1 MGKINVNGKVI
12 NFTAADATNNIIKAE
27 NGKYYQKGPK
37 GYREIKQNGKS
48 IFDAAAKKSAE
59 AKKKAQAAANYNKKK
74 GFKPKTKYYVEG
86 NPSYFTMVDKDYNTL
101 YYKDQQRIT
110 KEQFLKGAN
119 CVYDGK
125 KYVTKNQKKGLPNG
139 AKPVKGSKGTGYYIN
154 TKQGKKYYDSYGN
167 EISQY
172 TFTSITDTYIDGDG
186 NIAKYDW
193 KAKAKNAVNGIGNMF
208 DDMFREEVP
217 VYKKDKKGRIL
228 LDRNGQPITEKNKD
242 GSPKTD
248 RKFSLSRT
256 CTTVLV
262 GGAIATVCV
271 LAAPV
276 AAAGAAAVGIGAGAA
291 ATIGTIAGIGT
302 QLGIAG
308 YFGYEGVKQM
318 YNADEENKNVLLSN
332 NERMENW
339 KKKGAG
345 GAQVGMSLMMA
356 KGAVKNAPKTH
367 ATARNTAK
375 AIETKNN
382 ATLMAK
388 GKVGLRDRISNVRS
402 GFSETVGW
410 KALKKGVGDYHKNNS
425 LKTKVADVPKA
436 TLKLAKEVVM
446 EPVRLVTGTVKGG
459 AKLVTKKGR
468 AKIKGDIKEW
478 KNSFKENPQGTP
490 ALTPEQVKSQQE
502 ANAKFEQ
509 NLADMP
515 KENKVQQYESLI
527 EKTTDKN
534 QVAQLLD
541 AIKNDKDLTK
551 AQKAEVATK
560 FFEKNDAQ
568 YPGVLD
574 AGKRQKAE
582 LGLDKAKTL
591 EDIKKVDREALPA
604 KKQKV
609 FDKKKAEFEKKA
621 QKAKNGGSFYD
632 NRVKPAIDG
641 AKAKIRGVFKR
652 KSQSFVEPNL
662 EGLSEQSLGNSNGVQ
677 KSAYIKDG
685 KTVYTKEV
693 RTLENGQVETVI
705 KDLDGNIVKTIKTN
719 TPIAQTNKFNVEHKI
734 NCDEYIVD
742 GYKDGGRNAYF
753 DENGHITSSREI
765 IVVDRAKDI
774 ALQNMIKEVKAKTSG
789 MSPKRKAAFIQKY
802 VYEKCGKQNLQK
814 GNRKIWSEKNK
825 NKEILLGDI
834 VNENPPVAVCRHRS
848 LLSKILGDEVGLHI
862 ELQRGNFADGYVSG
876 GHAWNVV
883 KFEDGTSAIYDAM
896 HNKTSNITK
905 GHVED
910 YAKYYSDVNNGKL
923 YDNGIEGY
931 SQLKKTQQPQSTKQ
945 KNSSKKLLTRAKN
958 WWKNQK
964 VKSVIK
970 DINNIKEPAKLDAKI
985 EELSK
990 EKFFDKVSEAQ
1001 ANEVRSAIRKRQTE
1015 IETPGIKEANE
1026 NSIGKKQKLD
1036 EHKSQN
1042 TKNSFAKF
1050 EDMIAK
1056 SDDISQVRAK
1066 LSNNPEFHKL
1076 SQAEQR
1082 QLIAKIN
1089 QREIEIIDM
1098 KNTFAKFEDMIAKS
1112 DDLSQVQAKLSN
1124 NPEFN
1129 KLSNADKL
1137 KLLEKLNKRQA
1148 ELEAAAK
1155 TEDNVSLT
1163 QKETTRTKKYTTPQ
1177 NETAFEKATR
1187 NCNNPNEVAPPRTV
1201 KLGKEKFNEVKQNL
1215 IDALD
1220 DITTIDDPQIGI
1232 LEKRINSLQIRSQR
1246 RTLQELLDKKKAD
1259 LTNAK
1264 LQSDVSPQTKTPN
1277 SKNSFAKF
1285 EDMIAKS
1292 DDMAQVKAE
1301 LSKNPEFNK
1310 LSNADKL
1317 KLLEKLN
1324 KRKAELEVASKSA
1337 PKETPKDES
1346 NASKKTGYSNNLFDN
1361 VKDMKTPTLGGLN
1374 AVKLADEK
1382 LVKPLEDALNSTLD
1396 PNQQY
1401 AYAEPPVQENSI
1413 VEESSEVD
1421 SENEV
1426 AEEPSVQESGDQ
1438 EEVANPEDNS
1448 DVENPEESGYADETN
1463 PDDASNNVKDSEDAP
1478 VSEPEPETPVTEPQ
1492 TPATE
1497 QKDGGNAPAP
1507 SAPTTPTTPSAQDNS
1522 GKVKDTSTPKA
1533 NTPDSSAKGDSS
1545 VAQEQPA
1552 PAQSDKANDSK
1563 NVEKT
1568 EKDTV
1573 GQVDGEK
1580 KNDNDVQENS
1590 QEERDIPQKKK
1601 LEITKKVQEANTDD
1615 DIGNVLRELREV
1627 GRFKGRKNLRRL
1639 LKAKRKYNKELA
1651 EKDMK
1656 KADKYQERVEKY
1668 QERVKDNINEIN
1680 EAYRKKLED

>member
-12 NFTAADATNNIIKAE
+12 NYTSADATNNIIKAD

-59 AKKKAQAAANYNKKK
+59 AKKYNKKN
-74 GFKPKTKYYVEG
+74 GFEPNKKYYVVG
-86 NPSYFTMVDKDYNTL
+86 NSSYFTMVDNNYNTL
-101 YYKDQQRIT
+101 YYKDNQRIT
-110 KEQFLKGAN
+110 KEQFQKGAN
-119 CVYDGK
+119 CVYDAKSKRYIARDAKNVSHKYATKFRQTVKDSKTGRYFVEIKGGQRKYFEANGK
-125 KYVTKNQKKGLPNG
+125 
-139 AKPVKGSKGTGYYIN
+139 
-154 TKQGKKYYDSYGN
+154 
-167 EISQY
+167 EISERA
-172 TFTSITDTYIDGDG
+172 FLDIEKAYIDSDG
-186 NIAKYDW
+186 KIAKYDW
-193 KAKAKNAVNGIGNMF
+193 WAKTKNAASGIGNMF
-208 DDMFREEVP
+208 ADMVSEEKP
-217 VYKKDKKGRIL
+217 VYKKDKNGRIL
-228 LDRNGQPITEKNKD
+228 LDRNGKPITEKNKD

-248 RKFSLSRT
+248 RNFNLSRT
-256 CTTVLV
+256 CTTVGV
-262 GGAIATVCV
+262 GVAIAGACI

-291 ATIGTIAGIGT
+291 ATIGTIVGLGT

-308 YFGYEGVKQM
+308 YFGYEGGKQM
-318 YNADEENKNVLLSN
+318 YNANEENKNVLLSN

-345 GAQVGMSLMMA
+345 GAQLGMSLMMA
-356 KGAVKNAPKTH
+356 KGSVKNAPKTH
-367 ATARNTAK
+367 ATARNVARNTAK
-375 AIETKNN
+375 AIETIETKNN

-388 GKVGLRDRISNVRS
+388 GKIGLGDRISNTGS
-402 GFSETVGW
+402 GVSEAVGW
-410 KALKKGVGDYHKNNS
+410 KVLKKRVGDYHKNNS

-436 TLKLAKEVVM
+436 LMKVGAKVLKE
-446 EPVRLVTGTVKGG
+446 TVKET
-459 AKLVTKKGR
+459 LVKPTKFVLNTGKNIARITTKKGR
-468 AKIKGDIKEW
+468 AKINGNIKAMKNDLKEW

-490 ALTPEQVKSQQE
+490 ALTPEQAKAQQE
-502 ANAKFEQ
+502 ANAKFKQ

-527 EKTTDKN
+527 KKTTDKN

-551 AQKAEVATK
+551 AQKAKVATK

-574 AGKRQKAE
+574 AGKRKKAE

-591 EDIKKVDREALPA
+591 KELNKVDREALSA

-905 GHVED
+905 GHVEN

-931 SQLKKTQQPQSTKQ
+931 SQLK
-945 KNSSKKLLTRAKN
+945 N
-958 WWKNQK
+958 
-964 VKSVIK
+964 
-970 DINNIKEPAKLDAKI
+970 
-985 EELSK
+985 
-990 EKFFDKVSEAQ
+990 
-1001 ANEVRSAIRKRQTE
+1001 
-1015 IETPGIKEANE
+1015 TPGIKEANE

-1056 SDDISQVRAK
+1056 ADD
-1066 LSNNPEFHKL
+1066 
-1076 SQAEQR
+1076 
-1082 QLIAKIN
+1082 
-1089 QREIEIIDM
+1089 M
-1098 KNTFAKFEDMIAKS
+1098 
-1112 DDLSQVQAKLSN
+1112 SQVQAKLSK

-1137 KLLEKLNKRQA
+1137 KLLEKLNKRKA

-1201 KLGKEKFNEVKQNL
+1201 KLGKEKFNEAKQNL

-1301 LSKNPEFNK
+1301 LSKNPEFKK

-1317 KLLEKLN
+1317 KILEKLN
-1324 KRKAELEVASKSA
+1324 KRKAELEAASKSA
-1337 PKETPKDES
+1337 PKETPKNEPKTS
-1346 NASKKTGYSNNLFDN
+1346 KTGYSNNLFDN
-1361 VKDMKTPTLGGLN
+1361 VKDMKTPTLGGLSV
-1374 AVKLADEK
+1374 VKSVDEK
-1382 LVKPLEDALNSTLD
+1382 LVKQSDNSELD

-1426 AEEPSVQESGDQ
+1426 AEEPPVQESGDQ

-1478 VSEPEPETPVTEPQ
+1478 ASEPEPETPASEPQ

-1497 QKDGGNAPAP
+1497 QKDGGSAQAP

-1545 VAQEQPA
+1545 VAPEQPA

-1580 KNDNDVQENS
+1580 KNDNVVQENS
-1590 QEERDIPQKKK
+1590 QEEPDLPATKK
-1601 LEITKKVQEANTDD
+1601 LTITKQVLEATTDK
-1615 DIGNVLRELREV
+1615 DIAKALQTLRDV

-1639 LKAKRKYNKELA
+1639 LKAKRKNN
-1651 EKDMK
+1651 
-1656 KADKYQERVEKY
+1656 QERVEKY
-1668 QERVKDNINEIN
+1668 QEKVEHNINKIN

>member
-12 NFTAADATNNIIKAE
+12 NFTSADATNNIIKAE

-48 IFDAAAKKSAE
+48 IFDTAAKKTAE
-59 AKKKAQAAANYNKKK
+59 AKKYNKKN
-74 GFKPKTKYYVEG
+74 GFEPNKKYYVVG
-86 NPSYFTMVDKDYNTL
+86 NSSYFTMVDNNYNTL
-101 YYKDQQRIT
+101 YYKDNQRIT
-110 KEQFLKGAN
+110 KEQFQKGAN
-119 CVYDGK
+119 CVYDAK
-125 KYVTKNQKKGLPNG
+125 SKRYIARDAKNVSHKYATKFRQTVKDSKTGRYFVE
-139 AKPVKGSKGTGYYIN
+139 VKGGQRKYFEAN
-154 TKQGKKYYDSYGN
+154 GK
-167 EISQY
+167 EISERA
-172 TFTSITDTYIDGDG
+172 FLDIEKAYIDSDG
-186 NIAKYDW
+186 KIAKYDW
-193 KAKAKNAVNGIGNMF
+193 WAKTKNAANGIGSMF
-208 DDMFREEVP
+208 ADMVSEEKP
-217 VYKKDKKGRIL
+217 VYKKDKNGRIL

-291 ATIGTIAGIGT
+291 ATIGTIAGVGT

-308 YFGYEGVKQM
+308 YFGYEGGKQM
-318 YNADEENKNVLLSN
+318 YNANEENKNVLLSN

-388 GKVGLRDRISNVRS
+388 GKVGLRDRISNARS

-436 TLKLAKEVVM
+436 SLKLAKEAVM

-527 EKTTDKN
+527 AKTTDKN

-541 AIKNDKDLTK
+541 AIRNDKDLTK

-609 FDKKKAEFEKKA
+609 FDMKKAEFEKKEIKKASLDELKQMDREAFTEEGKAAFDKRKAKLEKKA
-621 QKAKNGGSFYD
+621 QKAENGGSFYD

-641 AKAKIRGVFKR
+641 AKAKAKSLFKR
-652 KSQSFVEPNL
+652 KAKTNEPAQNVEQNAQQATEPKVSAEFEQEVSSANPTLKTETGKTLQADVVEANVKASVEGLIKKAKNKAELEAINAKLDKMASDKTITKTAREVILKQKDLVNAAIKKLNRQNSFVGRTITKVKNGFNKVKDAVTSKAKGKIKTEPKYVEPDFKNL
-662 EGLSEQSLGNSNGVQ
+662 TETKTTVEFTGEKITTSVYKNSKGE
-677 KSAYIKDG
+677 
-685 KTVYTKEV
+685 TVYTKEV
-693 RTLENGQVETVI
+693 FDYGDGFPTEVI
-705 KDLDGNIVKTIKTN
+705 KDANGREIYS
-719 TPIAQTNKFNVEHKI
+719 TNKWLKA
-734 NCDEYIVD
+734 D
-742 GYKDGGRNAYF
+742 GEGGW
-753 DENGHITSSREI
+753 ET
-765 IVVDRAKDI
+765 
-774 ALQNMIKEVKAKTSG
+774 G
-789 MSPKRKAAFIQKY
+789 MSETRTTYDANGLKY
-802 VYEKCGKQNLQK
+802 KQDVTDYNTDGTVFSKYTEKFDQK
-814 GNRKIWSEKNK
+814 GNRIEYATDNGKQVWEY
-825 NKEILLGDI
+825 
-834 VNENPPVAVCRHRS
+834 NENGQRIKETQTGFYLAKGEKKITTYEYDAQGNQVRRTETIGNDVAITDIIRKNDGTERYITSRKGVVEEVWVSNRDGATTYYYSKDGKLDMVYGENQIGIKYLEDGKIELTEWVDHKPQTSTISMNEFKAKYGDFVEAPKVETAKPVAGKPV
-848 LLSKILGDEVGLHI
+848 E
-862 ELQRGNFADGYVSG
+862 
-876 GHAWNVV
+876 
-883 KFEDGTSAIYDAM
+883 TP
-896 HNKTSNITK
+896 KTEK
-905 GHVED
+905 P
-910 YAKYYSDVNNGKL
+910 
-923 YDNGIEGY
+923 
-931 SQLKKTQQPQSTKQ
+931 KT
-945 KNSSKKLLTRAKN
+945 
-958 WWKNQK
+958 
-964 VKSVIK
+964 
-970 DINNIKEPAKLDAKI
+970 
-985 EELSK
+985 
-990 EKFFDKVSEAQ
+990 EAQ
-1001 ANEVRSAIRKRQTE
+1001 PEAEVKPEVEPEPKTM
-1015 IETPGIKEANE
+1015 
-1026 NSIGKKQKLD
+1026 NS
-1036 EHKSQN
+1036 E
-1042 TKNSFAKF
+1042 NSFAKF

-1056 SDDISQVRAK
+1056 A
-1066 LSNNPEFHKL
+1066 
-1076 SQAEQR
+1076 
-1082 QLIAKIN
+1082 
-1089 QREIEIIDM
+1089 
-1098 KNTFAKFEDMIAKS
+1098 
-1112 DDLSQVQAKLSN
+1112 DDLSKVQAKLSN

-1137 KLLEKLNKRQA
+1137 KLLK
-1148 ELEAAAK
+1148 
-1155 TEDNVSLT
+1155 
-1163 QKETTRTKKYTTPQ
+1163 
-1177 NETAFEKATR
+1177 
-1187 NCNNPNEVAPPRTV
+1187 
-1201 KLGKEKFNEVKQNL
+1201 
-1215 IDALD
+1215 
-1220 DITTIDDPQIGI
+1220 
-1232 LEKRINSLQIRSQR
+1232 
-1246 RTLQELLDKKKAD
+1246 
-1259 LTNAK
+1259 
-1264 LQSDVSPQTKTPN
+1264 
-1277 SKNSFAKF
+1277 
-1285 EDMIAKS
+1285 
-1292 DDMAQVKAE
+1292 
-1301 LSKNPEFNK
+1301 
-1310 LSNADKL
+1310 
-1317 KLLEKLN
+1317 KLN
-1324 KRKAELEVASKSA
+1324 KRKAELEVAESKSA
-1337 PKETPKDES
+1337 QKEAPKNEPKTS
-1346 NASKKTGYSNNLFDN
+1346 KTGYSNNLFDN

-1374 AVKLADEK
+1374 AVKSVDENI
-1382 LVKPLEDALNSTLD
+1382 VKPLDNVLNSALD

-1401 AYAEPPVQENSI
+1401 AYAEPPVQDDSI

-1426 AEEPSVQESGDQ
+1426 AEEPPVQESGEQ
-1438 EEVANPEDNS
+1438 AEVANPEDAG
-1448 DVENPEESGYADETN
+1448 DADETN
-1463 PDDASNNVKDSEDAP
+1463 QDDASNNIKDSEDAP
-1478 VSEPEPETPVTEPQ
+1478 ASEPEPETPASEPQ
-1492 TPATE
+1492 APPAE
-1497 QKDGGNAPAP
+1497 HKDGGSAQAP

-1545 VAQEQPA
+1545 VAPEQPA

-1580 KNDNDVQENS
+1580 KNDNVVQENS
-1590 QEERDIPQKKK
+1590 QEEPDLPATKK
-1601 LEITKKVQEANTDD
+1601 LTITKQVLEAKTDE
-1615 DIGNVLRELREV
+1615 DIADALQTLRDV

-1639 LKAKRKYNKELA
+1639 LKAKRKNN
-1651 EKDMK
+1651 
-1656 KADKYQERVEKY
+1656 QERVEKY
-1668 QERVKDNINEIN
+1668 QEKVNANIDEIN
-1680 EAYRKKLED
+1680 EAYWKKLED

>member
-12 NFTAADATNNIIKAE
+12 NFTSADATNNIIKAE

-48 IFDAAAKKSAE
+48 IFDTAAKKSVE
-59 AKKKAQAAANYNKKK
+59 AKKYNKKN
-74 GFKPKTKYYVEG
+74 GFEPNKKYYVVG
-86 NPSYFTMVDKDYNTL
+86 NSSYFTMVDNNYNTL
-101 YYKDQQRIT
+101 YYKDNQRIT
-110 KEQFLKGAN
+110 KEQFQKGAN
-119 CVYDGK
+119 CVYDAKSKRYIARDAKNVSHKYATKFRQTVKDSKTGRYFVEIKGGQRKYFEANGK
-125 KYVTKNQKKGLPNG
+125 
-139 AKPVKGSKGTGYYIN
+139 
-154 TKQGKKYYDSYGN
+154 
-167 EISQY
+167 EISERA
-172 TFTSITDTYIDGDG
+172 FLDIEKAYIDSDG
-186 NIAKYDW
+186 KIAKYDW
-193 KAKAKNAVNGIGNMF
+193 WAKTKNAASGIGNMF
-208 DDMFREEVP
+208 ADMVSEEKP
-217 VYKKDKKGRIL
+217 VYKKDKNGRIL

-262 GGAIATVCV
+262 GVAVAGACI

-291 ATIGTIAGIGT
+291 ATIGTVVGLGT

-308 YFGYEGVKQM
+308 YFGYEGGKQM
-318 YNADEENKNVLLSN
+318 YNANEENKNVLLSN

-345 GAQVGMSLMMA
+345 GAQLGMSLMMA
-356 KGAVKNAPKTH
+356 KGSVKNAPKTR

-388 GKVGLRDRISNVRS
+388 GKVGLRDRISNARS

-425 LKTKVADVPKA
+425 LKTKVADVAKA
-436 TLKLAKEVVM
+436 PLKLAKETVM

-459 AKLVTKKGR
+459 AQLVSSAVKGGAKIITKKGR
-468 AKIKGDIKEW
+468 AKIIGDIKSW
-478 KNSFKENPQGTP
+478 RTKRK
-490 ALTPEQVKSQQE
+490 AQQE
-502 ANAKFEQ
+502 ANAKFKQ

-609 FDKKKAEFEKKA
+609 FDMKKTEFEKKEIKKASLDELKQMDREALTKDGKAAFDKRKAKLEKKA
-621 QKAKNGGSFYD
+621 QKAENGGSFYD

-641 AKAKIRGVFKR
+641 AKAKAKSLFKR
-652 KSQSFVEPNL
+652 KAKTNEPAQNVEQNAQQATEPKVSAEFEQEVSSANPTLKTETGKTLQADVVEANVKASVEGLIKKAKNKAELEAINAKLDKMAGDKTITKTAREVILKQKDLVNAAIKKLNRQNSFVGRTITKVKNGFNKVKDAVTSKAKGKIKTEPKYVEPDFKNL
-662 EGLSEQSLGNSNGVQ
+662 TETKTIDKATNTTTSVYKNSKGE
-677 KSAYIKDG
+677 
-685 KTVYTKEV
+685 TVYTKEV
-693 RTLENGQVETVI
+693 YDYGSEVIRDAKGREIYSKKINLDGEYSETRTTYDANGLKYKQDVTEYKADGKTVDLKYTEKFDQKGNCIEYATDNGKQVWEYNENGQRIKETQTGFYLAKGEKKITTYEYDAQGYQVRRTETIGNDVAITDIIRKNDGTERYITSRKGVVEEVWVSNR
-705 KDLDGNIVKTIKTN
+705 DGATT
-719 TPIAQTNKFNVEHKI
+719 
-734 NCDEYIVD
+734 Y
-742 GYKDGGRNAYF
+742 YYSKDG
-753 DENGHITSSREI
+753 
-765 IVVDRAKDI
+765 
-774 ALQNMIKEVKAKTSG
+774 
-789 MSPKRKAAFIQKY
+789 
-802 VYEKCGKQNLQK
+802 
-814 GNRKIWSEKNK
+814 
-825 NKEILLGDI
+825 
-834 VNENPPVAVCRHRS
+834 
-848 LLSKILGDEVGLHI
+848 
-862 ELQRGNFADGYVSG
+862 
-876 GHAWNVV
+876 
-883 KFEDGTSAIYDAM
+883 
-896 HNKTSNITK
+896 
-905 GHVED
+905 
-910 YAKYYSDVNNGKL
+910 
-923 YDNGIEGY
+923 
-931 SQLKKTQQPQSTKQ
+931 
-945 KNSSKKLLTRAKN
+945 
-958 WWKNQK
+958 
-964 VKSVIK
+964 
-970 DINNIKEPAKLDAKI
+970 KLDM
-985 EELSK
+985 
-990 EKFFDKVSEAQ
+990 VY
-1001 ANEVRSAIRKRQTE
+1001 
-1015 IETPGIKEANE
+1015 GE
-1026 NSIGKKQKLD
+1026 N
-1036 EHKSQN
+1036 
-1042 TKNSFAKF
+1042 
-1050 EDMIAK
+1050 
-1056 SDDISQVRAK
+1056 
-1066 LSNNPEFHKL
+1066 
-1076 SQAEQR
+1076 
-1082 QLIAKIN
+1082 
-1089 QREIEIIDM
+1089 
-1098 KNTFAKFEDMIAKS
+1098 
-1112 DDLSQVQAKLSN
+1112 
-1124 NPEFN
+1124 
-1129 KLSNADKL
+1129 
-1137 KLLEKLNKRQA
+1137 
-1148 ELEAAAK
+1148 
-1155 TEDNVSLT
+1155 
-1163 QKETTRTKKYTTPQ
+1163 
-1177 NETAFEKATR
+1177 
-1187 NCNNPNEVAPPRTV
+1187 
-1201 KLGKEKFNEVKQNL
+1201 
-1215 IDALD
+1215 
-1220 DITTIDDPQIGI
+1220 QIGI
-1232 LEKRINSLQIRSQR
+1232 KYLEDGKI
-1246 RTLQELLDKKKAD
+1246 ELTEWVDHK
-1259 LTNAK
+1259 
-1264 LQSDVSPQTKTPN
+1264 PQTSTISMNEFKAKYGDFVEAPMVETAKPVAEKPVETPKTEKPKTEAQPEAEVKPEVEPEPKTMN
-1277 SKNSFAKF
+1277 SENSFAKF

-1324 KRKAELEVASKSA
+1324 KRKAELEAAASKSA
-1337 PKETPKDES
+1337 PKETPKNES
-1346 NASKKTGYSNNLFDN
+1346 KTSKTGYSNNLFDN

-1413 VEESSEVD
+1413 LEESSEVD

-1426 AEEPSVQESGDQ
+1426 AEEPPVQESGDQ

-1448 DVENPEESGYADETN
+1448 DVENPEESGDADETN
-1463 PDDASNNVKDSEDAP
+1463 PDDASNNIKDSKDAP
-1478 VSEPEPETPVTEPQ
+1478 ASEPEQETEPLVTEPQ
-1492 TPATE
+1492 APPAE
-1497 QKDGGNAPAP
+1497 HKDGGSAQAP

-1522 GKVKDTSTPKA
+1522 GKVKDSSTPKA

-1545 VAQEQPA
+1545 VAPEQPA

-1580 KNDNDVQENS
+1580 KKDNAVQENS
-1590 QEERDIPQKKK
+1590 QQERDLPATDK
-1601 LEITKKVQEANTDD
+1601 LTITKQVLEAKTDE
-1615 DIGNVLRELREV
+1615 DIADALQTLRDV

-1639 LKAKRKYNKELA
+1639 LKAKRKNN
-1651 EKDMK
+1651 
-1656 KADKYQERVEKY
+1656 QERVEKY
-1668 QERVKDNINEIN
+1668 QEKVEHNIDEIN
-1680 EAYRKKLED
+1680 KAYRKKLED

>member
-382 ATLMAK
+382 ATLMAI
-388 GKVGLRDRISNVRS
+388 GKVGLRDRISNARS

-459 AKLVTKKGR
+459 AQLVSSAVKGGAKIITKKGR
-468 AKIKGDIKEW
+468 AKIKGDIKSW
-478 KNSFKENPQGTP
+478 RTKRK
-490 ALTPEQVKSQQE
+490 AQQE
-502 ANAKFEQ
+502 ANAKFKQ

-574 AGKRQKAE
+574 AGKRQKAK
-582 LGLDKAKTL
+582 L
-591 EDIKKVDREALPA
+591 
-604 KKQKV
+604 
-609 FDKKKAEFEKKA
+609 EKKA
-621 QKAKNGGSFYD
+621 QKAENGGSFYD
-632 NRVKPAIDG
+632 NKVKPAIDG
-641 AKAKIRGVFKR
+641 AKAKVKGVFKR
-652 KSQSFVEPNL
+652 KAKTNEPAQNVEQNAQQATEPKVSAEFEQEVSSANPTLKTETGKTLQADVVEANVKASVEGLIKKAKNKAELEAINAKLDKMAGDKTITKTAREVILKQKDLVNAAIKKLNRQNSFVGRTITKVKNGFNKVKDAAVSKAKGLFKTEPKYVEPDFKNL
-662 EGLSEQSLGNSNGVQ
+662 TETETTVEFTGEKITTSVYKNSKGE
-677 KSAYIKDG
+677 
-685 KTVYTKEV
+685 TVYTKEV
-693 RTLENGQVETVI
+693 FDYGDGFPTEVI
-705 KDLDGNIVKTIKTN
+705 KD
-719 TPIAQTNKFNVEHKI
+719 A
-734 NCDEYIVD
+734 
-742 GYKDGGRNAYF
+742 
-753 DENGHITSSREI
+753 NGREI
-765 IVVDRAKDI
+765 Y
-774 ALQNMIKEVKAKTSG
+774 S
-789 MSPKRKAAFIQKY
+789 KRCFSSIIMGNKRIYTETRTTYDANGLKY
-802 VYEKCGKQNLQK
+802 KQDVTDYNTDGTVFSKYTEKFDQK
-814 GNRKIWSEKNK
+814 GNRIELATDSYIDVWEYDEQGNYIKFIRTGYGRAKGKKIVETYEHDAQGNRVRETRTTNEYVEITDIIRTNDGTERNIISTDGVVTAI
-825 NKEILLGDI
+825 KEINNNNNSRINYYYSKDGKLDVVYGENRINIKYLEDGKIELTEWIDNKPQTSTISMNEFKAKYGDF
-834 VNENPPVAVCRHRS
+834 VEAPKVETAKPVAEKPV
-848 LLSKILGDEVGLHI
+848 E
-862 ELQRGNFADGYVSG
+862 
-876 GHAWNVV
+876 
-883 KFEDGTSAIYDAM
+883 TP
-896 HNKTSNITK
+896 KTEK
-905 GHVED
+905 P
-910 YAKYYSDVNNGKL
+910 
-923 YDNGIEGY
+923 
-931 SQLKKTQQPQSTKQ
+931 KT
-945 KNSSKKLLTRAKN
+945 
-958 WWKNQK
+958 
-964 VKSVIK
+964 
-970 DINNIKEPAKLDAKI
+970 
-985 EELSK
+985 
-990 EKFFDKVSEAQ
+990 EAQ
-1001 ANEVRSAIRKRQTE
+1001 
-1015 IETPGIKEANE
+1015 PEA
-1026 NSIGKKQKLD
+1026 
-1036 EHKSQN
+1036 
-1042 TKNSFAKF
+1042 
-1050 EDMIAK
+1050 
-1056 SDDISQVRAK
+1056 
-1066 LSNNPEFHKL
+1066 
-1076 SQAEQR
+1076 
-1082 QLIAKIN
+1082 
-1089 QREIEIIDM
+1089 
-1098 KNTFAKFEDMIAKS
+1098 
-1112 DDLSQVQAKLSN
+1112 
-1124 NPEFN
+1124 
-1129 KLSNADKL
+1129 
-1137 KLLEKLNKRQA
+1137 
-1148 ELEAAAK
+1148 
-1155 TEDNVSLT
+1155 
-1163 QKETTRTKKYTTPQ
+1163 
-1177 NETAFEKATR
+1177 
-1187 NCNNPNEVAPPRTV
+1187 
-1201 KLGKEKFNEVKQNL
+1201 EVKPEVEPEPK
-1215 IDALD
+1215 
-1220 DITTIDDPQIGI
+1220 TM
-1232 LEKRINSLQIRSQR
+1232 NS
-1246 RTLQELLDKKKAD
+1246 E
-1259 LTNAK
+1259 
-1264 LQSDVSPQTKTPN
+1264 
-1277 SKNSFAKF
+1277 NSFAKF

-1426 AEEPSVQESGDQ
+1426 AEEPPVQESGDQ
-1438 EEVANPEDNS
+1438 EEVANPEDNG
-1448 DVENPEESGYADETN
+1448 DVDEPKKSGDADGIN
-1463 PDDASNNVKDSEDAP
+1463 PDDASNNIKDSEDAP
-1478 VSEPEPETPVTEPQ
+1478 ASEPEPETPASEPQ

-1497 QKDGGNAPAP
+1497 QKDGGSAQAP

-1545 VAQEQPA
+1545 VAPEQPA